1 MKRYLIIDNRR
12 AQLESERGW
21 NDTRVGSLAEMQM
34 GFFGN
39 GSLAQKDSIKTII
52 KSLRFS

>member
-52 KSLRFS
+52 KS